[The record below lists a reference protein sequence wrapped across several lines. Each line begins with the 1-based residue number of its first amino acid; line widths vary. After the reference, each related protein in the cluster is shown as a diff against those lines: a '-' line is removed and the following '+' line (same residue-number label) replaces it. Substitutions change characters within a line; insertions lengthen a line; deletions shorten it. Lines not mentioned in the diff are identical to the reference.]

1 MKKNLTRHNAER
13 ERPRR
18 LTLSRE
24 TIQILNDPSL
34 LERARGG
41 TVAGDT
47 YDPVLSGTGT
57 ENTGC

>member
-1 MKKNLTRHNAER
+1 MKKNLTRNNAER

-34 LERARGG
+34 LELAQGG
-41 TVAGDT
+41 NGTGAS
-47 YDPVLSGTGT
+47 YDPVSGTGT